1 MLKPIPRK
9 LEGVNYMGLTH
20 VPVTVRNART
30 YESFTKTFLID
41 TGATE
46 SMAPAFELRRIG
58 IKPVGKKWYELA
70 SGKMEEFEFGLAEVS
85 FMDEITAGQI
95 LFGPD
100 DTEPLLGVILLESAG
115 LIVDP
120 KNQELRRLSL
130 RPLK

>member
-1 MLKPIPRK
+1 
-9 LEGVNYMGLTH
+9 MGLTH
-20 VPVTVRNART
+20 VPVTIRNART
-30 YESFTKTFLID
+30 NESFTKTFLID

-46 SMAPAFELRRIG
+46 SIAPAFELKKIG
-58 IKPVGKKWYELA
+58 IKPVGTKSYELA
-70 SGKMEEFEFGLAEVS
+70 SGQMEEFEFGLAEVS

-100 DTEPLLGVILLESAG
+100 NTEPLLGAILLESAG

-120 KNQELRRLSL
+120 KNQELRKLSV

>member
-1 MLKPIPRK
+1 
-9 LEGVNYMGLTH
+9 MGLTH
-20 VPVTVRNART
+20 VPVTIRNART
-30 YESFTKTFLID
+30 YESFTKTFLVD

-46 SMAPAFELRRIG
+46 SMAPAFELRKIG
-58 IKPVGKKWYELA
+58 IEPVGKKCYELA
-70 SGKMEEFEFGLAEVS
+70 SGKTEEFEFGLAEMS
-85 FMDEITAGQI
+85 FMGEITAGQI

-120 KNQELRRLSL
+120 KHREVRKLPL